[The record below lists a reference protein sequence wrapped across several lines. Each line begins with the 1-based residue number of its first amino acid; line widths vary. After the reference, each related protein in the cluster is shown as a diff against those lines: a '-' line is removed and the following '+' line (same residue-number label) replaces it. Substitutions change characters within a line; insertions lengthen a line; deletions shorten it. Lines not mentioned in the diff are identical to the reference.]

1 VVLLKWGQGHHV
13 LLARDERS
21 YSVHIMYS
29 IAHEAN
35 AKYVLLMALYS
46 YLLGFDGSRKNVIFL
61 YIF

>member
-1 VVLLKWGQGHHV
+1 MKGPTL
-13 LLARDERS
+13 
-21 YSVHIMYS
+21 YIIC
-29 IAHEAN
+29 IAHEVN